1 MKRRNLIW
9 LIMGF
14 LSMVMVPARH
24 AIAQDAAQEDAAAK
38 QDKIKALELLYISR
52 ELDLTS
58 EEAEKF
64 WPVYK
69 KYSKEVN
76 ELLAERKRKAKEL
89 KGQPR
94 TDAVAEEALDKELGY
109 ERKMLEIKT
118 RYKQE
123 FMKILPA
130 RKVGNIYRS
139 EREFR
144 AMMIRQLKER
154 KDNRM
159 LRKRP

>member
-14 LSMVMVPARH
+14 LSMVMVPVRH

>member
-9 LIMGF
+9 LVIGF
-14 LSMVMVPARH
+14 LSMALAPAGHVM
-24 AIAQDAAQEDAAAK
+24 AQDAAQEDAAAR

-94 TDAVAEEALDKELGY
+94 TDAIAEEALDKELGY
-109 ERKMLEIKT
+109 ERRMLEIKT

-154 KDNRM
+154 RDNRM
-159 LRKRP
+159 LRKRQ

>member
-1 MKRRNLIW
+1 MKRRNMIW
-9 LIMGF
+9 LVLGF
-14 LSMVMVPARH
+14 LSMALAPARH
-24 AIAQDAAQEDAAAK
+24 VVAQDAVQEDAAAK

-94 TDAVAEEALDKELGY
+94 TDAIAEEALDKELGY
-109 ERKMLEIKT
+109 ERRMLEIKT

-159 LRKRP
+159 LRKRQ

>member
-14 LSMVMVPARH
+14 LSMVMVPARY
-24 AIAQDAAQEDAAAK
+24 AVAQDAAQEDAAAK

-58 EEAEKF
+58 QEAEKF

-94 TDAVAEEALDKELGY
+94 TDAIAEEALDKELGY
-109 ERKMLEIKT
+109 ERRMLEIKT

-159 LRKRP
+159 LRKRQ

>member
-1 MKRRNLIW
+1 
-9 LIMGF
+9 MGF
-14 LSMVMVPARH
+14 LSMVMVPARY
-24 AIAQDAAQEDAAAK
+24 AVAQDAAQEDAAAK

-58 EEAEKF
+58 QEAEKF

-94 TDAVAEEALDKELGY
+94 TDAIAEEALDKELGY
-109 ERKMLEIKT
+109 ERRMLEIKT

-159 LRKRP
+159 LRKRQ

>member
-9 LIMGF
+9 LVFGF
-14 LSMVMVPARH
+14 LSMVMVPARQVM
-24 AIAQDAAQEDAAAK
+24 AQDANTQEDAK

-76 ELLAERKRKAKEL
+76 ELLADRKRKAKEL

-94 TDAVAEEALDKELGY
+94 TDAIAEEALDKELGY

>member
-9 LIMGF
+9 LVMGF

-24 AIAQDAAQEDAAAK
+24 AVAQDAAQEDAATK

-109 ERKMLEIKT
+109 ERRMLEIKT

>member
-9 LIMGF
+9 LLMGF

-94 TDAVAEEALDKELGY
+94 TDAVAEDALDKELGY
-109 ERKMLEIKT
+109 ERRMLEIKT

>member
-1 MKRRNLIW
+1 MKRKNLIW
-9 LIMGF
+9 LVIGF
-14 LSMVMVPARH
+14 LSMVMVPAHRVL
-24 AIAQDAAQEDAAAK
+24 AQDAQEDAASK

-76 ELLAERKRKAKEL
+76 DLIAERKSKVKEL
-89 KGQPR
+89 KGKPR
-94 TDAVAEEALDKELGY
+94 TDAIAEEALDKELGY

-159 LRKRP
+159 LRKRQ

>member
-1 MKRRNLIW
+1 
-9 LIMGF
+9 MGF
-14 LSMVMVPARH
+14 LSMVMVPARY
-24 AIAQDAAQEDAAAK
+24 AVAQDAAQEDAAAK

-58 EEAEKF
+58 QEAEKF

-94 TDAVAEEALDKELGY
+94 TDAIAEEALDKELGY
-109 ERKMLEIKT
+109 ERRMLEIKT
-118 RYKQE
+118 SYKQE

-159 LRKRP
+159 LRKRQ

>member
-14 LSMVMVPARH
+14 LSMVTVPARH

-76 ELLAERKRKAKEL
+76 ELLAERKHKAKEL

>member
-24 AIAQDAAQEDAAAK
+24 AVAQDAAQEDAAAK

-58 EEAEKF
+58 EEAERF

-94 TDAVAEEALDKELGY
+94 TDAIAEEALDKELGY
-109 ERKMLEIKT
+109 ERRMLEIKT

-159 LRKRP
+159 LRKRQ

>member
-24 AIAQDAAQEDAAAK
+24 AVAQDAAQEDAAAK

-94 TDAVAEEALDKELGY
+94 TDAIAEEALDKELGY
-109 ERKMLEIKT
+109 ERRMLEIKT

-159 LRKRP
+159 LRKRQ

>member
-109 ERKMLEIKT
+109 ERRMLEIKT